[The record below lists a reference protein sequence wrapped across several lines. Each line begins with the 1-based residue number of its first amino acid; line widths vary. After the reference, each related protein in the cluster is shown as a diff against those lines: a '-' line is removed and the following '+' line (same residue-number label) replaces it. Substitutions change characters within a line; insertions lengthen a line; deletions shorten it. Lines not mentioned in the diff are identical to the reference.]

1 MVNRDLVDG
10 VVATLYIRLEIRI
23 VEMIW
28 NVALLHWTQNKSYFF
43 DAFEKEISRL
53 SFSIFYLTKYTFY
66 IDVCEL

>member
-10 VVATLYIRLEIRI
+10 VVATLYIKLEIRI